1 MQRSQ
6 ATSNMPPMQIRT
18 ARRKQHTPALFSSF
32 SLNTTHL
39 LSIHLRFSNSYT
51 AMTNTPTPRPSGKSP
66 EHLHVLIVGAGLGG
80 ITLGAMLERAGISYQ
95 ILERSASSR
104 LQGSAI
110 SIGPTVM
117 LAIAQLGLMDEFL
130 RESKPISRLVFYN
143 RMDEDINPE
152 HHDGEADMMFCEE
165 RYGHAIRVIPR
176 PVLHRILF
184 SQIPSH
190 KIHFSKRMVRIQECD
205 PNGDGGSS
213 GYVSCFCDDGSEYRG
228 SVLVGA
234 DGTYSTVR
242 QEMFRHLQE
251 SGDMEGITAVL
262 PPHQQCIA
270 GMTEPLDPQ
279 EFSSLADEYGEFQV
293 LRGKDQTHSLWL
305 MPLTNFRIAWTLFC
319 HLPDDFVQ
327 DYKAMHEHSWQT
339 NDHCIQE
346 TSASEKRP
354 WHYLSRRIHERTQA
368 TLDSVRSVPNPLS
381 NSQGVF
387 GDLLDKTNL
396 DQISKVT
403 TDQGVY
409 RRWYHH
415 RIVLIGDACHKS
427 LPYGGQGAN
436 QAILDATFLASQLFH
451 LHSSSTKRTSTIGT
465 GIALPTRSE
474 FMTIFD
480 LYYRQRS
487 GTACYATRG
496 SSWFDHIIGGHGFG
510 SRLLGY
516 GFFRFL
522 PYKLFFLL
530 TDPFFRVRP
539 LLPFL
544 PSVSDRGCI
553 GAASFTLS

>member
-1 MQRSQ
+1 
-6 ATSNMPPMQIRT
+6 
-18 ARRKQHTPALFSSF
+18 
-32 SLNTTHL
+32 
-39 LSIHLRFSNSYT
+39 
-51 AMTNTPTPRPSGKSP
+51 MTNTPTPRPSGKSP

-293 LRGKDQTHSLWL
+293 LRGKDQTHSV
-305 MPLTNFRIAWTLFC
+305 RICSVTVTEA
-319 HLPDDFVQ
+319 
-327 DYKAMHEHSWQT
+327 AM
-339 NDHCIQE
+339 
-346 TSASEKRP
+346 
-354 WHYLSRRIHERTQA
+354 
-368 TLDSVRSVPNPLS
+368 
-381 NSQGVF
+381 
-387 GDLLDKTNL
+387 
-396 DQISKVT
+396 
-403 TDQGVY
+403 
-409 RRWYHH
+409 
-415 RIVLIGDACHKS
+415 
-427 LPYGGQGAN
+427 
-436 QAILDATFLASQLFH
+436 
-451 LHSSSTKRTSTIGT
+451 TK
-465 GIALPTRSE
+465 
-474 FMTIFD
+474 D
-480 LYYRQRS
+480 
-487 GTACYATRG
+487 
-496 SSWFDHIIGGHGFG
+496 
-510 SRLLGY
+510 
-516 GFFRFL
+516 
-522 PYKLFFLL
+522 
-530 TDPFFRVRP
+530 
-539 LLPFL
+539 
-544 PSVSDRGCI
+544 
-553 GAASFTLS
+553 